1 MRRFSTAPRASRPMP
16 AVGAAPPPA
25 ATHGNAPSKRPAPS
39 FAVESATNNPV
50 LAPWSCKYFLYAC
63 NDPTADNYVSA
74 FATLAANLAAEGT
87 GVIAAPMP
95 PATVRAGMC
104 QYGGCNDTAASN
116 YNPRVRARLL
126 RPPPSPAPPLLLP
139 PTLACLAPPPCAVDP
154 PFPPP
159 ASYPLAALSP
169 HPRSHCRRARTLPC
183 ISPRACALTV
193 RSPPMRV

>member
-25 ATHGNAPSKRPAPS
+25 ATHGSAPSKRPAPS
-39 FAVESATNNPV
+39 FAVASATNNPV

-74 FATLAANLAAEGT
+74 FATLAANLDPVFGT
-87 GVIAAPMP
+87 GVIAGPMP

-116 YNPRVRARLL
+116 YNPRVRAPAPSALISSCPASSPANPCL
-126 RPPPSPAPPLLLP
+126 PRPPLP
-139 PTLACLAPPPCAVDP
+139 P
-154 PFPPP
+154 
-159 ASYPLAALSP
+159 
-169 HPRSHCRRARTLPC
+169 
-183 ISPRACALTV
+183 
-193 RSPPMRV
+193 

>member
-1 MRRFSTAPRASRPMP
+1 MPRFSTAPRVP
-16 AVGAAPPPA
+16 ADSPSLGAAPPPA
-25 ATHGNAPSKRPAPS
+25 ATHGSAPSKRPAPS
-39 FAVESATNNPV
+39 FAVASATNNPV

-139 PTLACLAPPPCAVDP
+139 PTLACLAPQRAVNP
-154 PFPPP
+154 PFPPT
-159 ASYPLAALSP
+159 PL
-169 HPRSHCRRARTLPC
+169 
-183 ISPRACALTV
+183 
-193 RSPPMRV
+193 PP

>member
-1 MRRFSTAPRASRPMP
+1 MPRFSTAPRIP
-16 AVGAAPPPA
+16 ADPPPSGSSPAPRRCSHGNDPPSAPPP
-25 ATHGNAPSKRPAPS
+25 S
-39 FAVESATNNPV
+39 FAANTAINPV

-139 PTLACLAPPPCAVDP
+139 PTLACLAPQRAVNP
-154 PFPPP
+154 PFPPT
-159 ASYPLAALSP
+159 PL
-169 HPRSHCRRARTLPC
+169 
-183 ISPRACALTV
+183 
-193 RSPPMRV
+193 PP